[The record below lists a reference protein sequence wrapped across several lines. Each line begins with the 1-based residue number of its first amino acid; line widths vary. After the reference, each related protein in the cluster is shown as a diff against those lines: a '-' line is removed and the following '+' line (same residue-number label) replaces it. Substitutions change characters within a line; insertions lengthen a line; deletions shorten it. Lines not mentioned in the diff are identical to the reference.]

1 MSCTGYRSQA
11 QGPNPGSAEDTS
23 ETQASDMKSF
33 KVLFLLL
40 VSVSFVLMEEND
52 SRENTKNSKFLQRR
66 YSEGTLASDYSRT
79 LDSMMKK
86 NFVEWLLNRRESMTD
101 NRIDPSRRDTEL
113 TALDTRNQGIEAG
126 SQEAMDFIKC
136 ILRNMGKQSLAL
148 PKGSDDWKDVRR
160 QEHLAWLI
168 SADLCRPMLQ

>member
-1 MSCTGYRSQA
+1 
-11 QGPNPGSAEDTS
+11 
-23 ETQASDMKSF
+23 MKSF

-126 SQEAMDFIKC
+126 SQEAMDFIQMHSAKYGETEVSSTTC
-136 ILRNMGKQSLAL
+136 LVC
-148 PKGSDDWKDVRR
+148 KGRFCFSI
-160 QEHLAWLI
+160 E
-168 SADLCRPMLQ
+168 

>member
-1 MSCTGYRSQA
+1 
-11 QGPNPGSAEDTS
+11 
-23 ETQASDMKSF
+23 MKSF

-126 SQEAMDFIKC
+126 SQEAMDFIQMHSAKYGETEMGIAVRHEIPMEVYYKDC
-136 ILRNMGKQSLAL
+136 IKKAL
-148 PKGSDDWKDVRR
+148 SN
-160 QEHLAWLI
+160 
-168 SADLCRPMLQ
+168 S